1 MDIFS
6 LDSIFEL
13 IDESK
18 SKIKKDL
25 DMKELEHNKLSLES
39 ERLLQVL
46 DYSPKILYEQDF
58 IKTLPVIKLKSQKIE
73 TKSPKKN
80 KHVKLVSTPNINIDS
95 FTLNKNNNQISKFD
109 HKLESTEKI
118 KETSEKKEKEEKK
131 EENDDED
138 DEEFEKRYAQ
148 RQRQIE
154 KREQKKKQLN
164 DDEFQLFKTKTSKEL
179 NKMNF
184 IEGIDEF
191 NIDNINDVQIKLDVY
206 LFDTNDK
213 INIKITN
220 KENIKDVKQKIFK
233 ILLDKNYNLKFKT
246 YEAYSL
252 KIIESEKT
260 INEMNN
266 SLDENLILYDL
277 NPASISFVEKEN
289 YNLNKEKLIDNIN
302 NIEIKIENI
311 EITINYNINGSLSTK
326 KVKISLEDNLK
337 GILKIFFEQN
347 ILEDKNEDLYY
358 FTDIQNTS
366 EIENEI
372 DLNTKIKNLPSYELN
387 LCFKNNINNDE
398 EMLFISDDEN
408 KDKKQNEG

>member
-1 MDIFS
+1 
-6 LDSIFEL
+6 
-13 IDESK
+13 
-18 SKIKKDL
+18 
-25 DMKELEHNKLSLES
+25 
-39 ERLLQVL
+39 
-46 DYSPKILYEQDF
+46 
-58 IKTLPVIKLKSQKIE
+58 
-73 TKSPKKN
+73 
-80 KHVKLVSTPNINIDS
+80 
-95 FTLNKNNNQISKFD
+95 
-109 HKLESTEKI
+109 
-118 KETSEKKEKEEKK
+118 
-131 EENDDED
+131 
-138 DEEFEKRYAQ
+138 
-148 RQRQIE
+148 
-154 KREQKKKQLN
+154 
-164 DDEFQLFKTKTSKEL
+164 
-179 NKMNF
+179 MNF

-311 EITINYNINGSLSTK
+311 DIKINYNINGSLSTK
-326 KVKISLEDNLK
+326 KVKISIEDNLK

-358 FTDIQNTS
+358 FTDIKNTP
-366 EIENEI
+366 ELENEI

-387 LCFKNNINNDE
+387 LCFKNNINNDRE
-398 EMLFISDDEN
+398 ILFISDDEN